1 MHILLVTD
9 GIYPFVLGGMQKYAY
24 DLAGALAAKGTR
36 VTVVHCVPPEQAGC
50 EPQRPEF
57 THLEPRLVDFRSV
70 PFPAQNRWPGHYI
83 RANKRYSEQ
92 VFALVK
98 DLLPQVDVV
107 YCQGFTGLAF
117 IEARKAGRLGV
128 PVVVHL
134 HGYEMFQQPPSLKAR
149 LTRGPLRRLARRVS
163 LGADG
168 VFNLGR
174 HITGILR
181 EMGVPQERLL
191 ECQSAMGANWLVEE
205 GAVHAQAERTFI
217 FIGRDERRKGV
228 QEIHEALRMLV
239 RSGAK
244 SWRFHFV
251 GPMRER
257 GRVNDPRVVYHG
269 TVRGEDNIKALLTA
283 ADVLLC
289 PSWSEGMPTVIMEA
303 MACGNAVIVTDVGA
317 SGRLVEGNGWLLPG
331 PDPKAI
337 AKAMQEALAMPDE
350 LLLALRRASV
360 RRIRE
365 QFTWEHVV
373 ERQLQLLG
381 SVVRSGRQV
390 AGRTQPGANASKK
403 S

>member
-24 DLAGALAAKGTR
+24 DLATALAGKGTR
-36 VTVVHCVPPEQAGC
+36 VTVVHCVPAGQAGS

-57 THLEPRLVDFRSV
+57 AHLDHRLVDFRSV
-70 PFPAQNRWPGHYI
+70 PFPAQGRWPGHYI
-83 RANKRYSEQ
+83 RANKRYSAQ

-98 DLLPQVDVV
+98 DLLPRVDVV
-107 YCQGFTGLAF
+107 YCQGFTGLSF
-117 IEARKAGRLGV
+117 IEARKSGALQV
-128 PVVVHL
+128 PVVVNL
-134 HGYEMFQQPPSLKAR
+134 HGYEMFQQPPSFKTRMA
-149 LTRGPLRRLARRVS
+149 RGPLRSLASRVS

-181 EMGVPQERLL
+181 DMGVPAERIL
-191 ECQSAMGANWLVEE
+191 ECQSAMGTHWLVEE
-205 GAVHAQAERTFI
+205 GAVHTQEERTFI

-239 RSGAK
+239 GSGVQG
-244 SWRFHFV
+244 WRFHFV
-251 GPMRER
+251 GPMREQ

-269 TVRGEDNIKALLTA
+269 TVRGEDNIKALLA
-283 ADVLLC
+283 VADVLLC

-317 SGRLVEGNGWLLPG
+317 AGRLVEGNGWLLQR

-337 AKAMQEALAMPDE
+337 AQAMQEAIALPDAQ
-350 LLLALRRASV
+350 LLALKRASV

-365 QFTWEHVV
+365 AFTWDRVV
-373 ERQLQLLG
+373 ERKLHLLET
-381 SVVRSGRQV
+381 VVHREKPKG
-390 AGRTQPGANASKK
+390 
-403 S
+403 